1 MNLRK
6 NRYIRIA
13 AAEKR
18 DFSTLCCGLFAC
30 LLLLSSCDSNRI
42 FEENKDIPETGWDSS
57 NVVKFAVDIKDP
69 ATAANFYINVRNA
82 DGYPYSN
89 LFLFIKTK
97 FPNGKQSNDTLEC
110 LLADEKGKWIG
121 KGIGDI
127 YDNQIPFKRNVRF
140 PMAGTY
146 TFEIEQGMRSTS
158 IPLIMDVGLRIEKA
172 E

>member
-1 MNLRK
+1 MK
-6 NRYIRIA
+6 GPVT
-13 AAEKR
+13 
-18 DFSTLCCGLFAC
+18 FSFLMAGMLLFSAC
-30 LLLLSSCDSNRI
+30 DKDRI
-42 FEENKDIPETGWDSS
+42 FEQNKDIPESGWDSS
-57 NVVKFAVDIKDP
+57 NVLKFSVDIKDP
-69 ATAANFYINVRNA
+69 AMPANFYVNVRNA

-89 LFLFIKTK
+89 LYLFIKTK

-110 LLADEKGKWIG
+110 ILADDKGKWIG
-121 KGIGDI
+121 RGLGDI

-146 TFEIEQGMRSTS
+146 SFEIEQGMRART